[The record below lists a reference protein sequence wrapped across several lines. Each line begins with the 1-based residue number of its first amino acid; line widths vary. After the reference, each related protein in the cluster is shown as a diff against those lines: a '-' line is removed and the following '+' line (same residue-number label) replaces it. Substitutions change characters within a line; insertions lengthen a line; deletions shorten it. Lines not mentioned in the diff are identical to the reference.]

1 VHAAIDVSDGLSL
14 DMARMMRASG
24 TRGVLHLADIPIHA
38 DAIRMSRSASDTQSP
53 LEHALTDGEDFE
65 LLLALPPSEAQNLLA
80 ATQNGC
86 VDLQITMI
94 GTVET
99 GSGLTAIHADGA
111 CHPLEPKGFLHAFES

>member
-1 VHAAIDVSDGLSL
+1 
-14 DMARMMRASG
+14 MARMMRASG